1 MGGHERPEGR
11 AAVVA
16 FSAISIMERS
26 ASKKLVK
33 IAHSLAIVIFISP
46 MCLYSVHVL
55 IALTLGKYR
64 AIDRSTDPKGELQLS
79 FF

>member
-1 MGGHERPEGR
+1 VPQRLGSRNFDHGTEYIQKAGQNR
-11 AAVVA
+11 A
-16 FSAISIMERS
+16 
-26 ASKKLVK
+26 L
-33 IAHSLAIVIFISP
+33 SLAIVIFISP
-46 MCLYSVHVL
+46 MFLYSVHVL